1 MKFLCDVHISFKIVS
16 FLNQAGHEAI
26 HVNNILS
33 GCFTPDKTIMEH
45 ADENDLILITKDSD
59 FQNMFHLMGKPKK
72 LIKVSLGNI
81 ATSELI
87 DSLAKNL
94 DDVLTL
100 SKLPSFFIEIGK
112 TNVTV
117 IVPQ

>member
-1 MKFLCDVHISFKIVS
+1 
-16 FLNQAGHEAI
+16 
-26 HVNNILS
+26 
-33 GCFTPDKTIMEH
+33 MEY
-45 ADENDLILITKDSD
+45 ADENDLILITKDAD

-94 DDVLTL
+94 NDVLTL
-100 SKLPSFFIEIGK
+100 SQFPSFFIDIGK
-112 TNVTV
+112 YNTTV
-117 IVPQ
+117 IIPH